1 MEVSDAFWD
10 RWIAADEL
18 EKVSIIET
26 LPIVTSSRVPP
37 FLKRPT
43 ATIVNSYLLDL
54 YGYIIRKGIKSV
66 SSSDNQ
72 QAHKQGYP
80 FNSCTD

>member
-10 RWIAADEL
+10 KWIAADEL
-18 EKVSIIET
+18 ERVKLVET
-26 LPIVTSSRVPP
+26 LPLVTASHVPP
-37 FLKRPT
+37 FLKYPT
-43 ATIVNSYLLDL
+43 AVLVNSYLVDL
-54 YGYIIRKGIKSV
+54 QSYMVRKDKPNV